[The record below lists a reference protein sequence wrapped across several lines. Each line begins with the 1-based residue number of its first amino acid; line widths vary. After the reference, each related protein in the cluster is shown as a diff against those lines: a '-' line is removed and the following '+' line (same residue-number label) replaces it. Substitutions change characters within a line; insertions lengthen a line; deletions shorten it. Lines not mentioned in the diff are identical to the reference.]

1 MEGKIV
7 ITLEFQS
14 EYNIHEV
21 LHDVRALLVD
31 RLNSWYFHGDGNKL
45 VQYKAIVEILTA
57 KEEPNA
63 PTGRIND

>member
-7 ITLEFQS
+7 ITLVPLNNDVLPQL
-14 EYNIHEV
+14 